1 MLSGKTSP
9 PSPNIDEDKL
19 ERKVFREQLQRKRLM
34 QLEALERKLAGFAEF
49 NQAHLKKKPSAD
61 RGTTGRKQLASIEN
75 LRNADIANNNAID
88 GIDFME
94 SPSYI
99 NGTMRDYQIRG
110 LNWLISM
117 YNSNLNGILADE
129 MGLGK
134 TIQSI
139 SMIGYL
145 MSVRKL
151 KGPFLVVVPLSTLFN
166 WMNEFA
172 RFLPSA
178 KVLKAHATG
187 EQSKEILAK
196 LSDRKRSWNVA
207 VTTYEFVTF
216 NKLHFKRINFHY
228 AIIDEGHR
236 ARNENTVFASVL
248 RTYQI
253 QSMVLLTG
261 TPVHNNLHELWA
273 LLNLLM
279 PLFFSSADNFDSWF
293 TVEDCV
299 DPRNEQTI
307 RLKNLLRP
315 LLLRRTK
322 LEVAPSIPP
331 KVHIDIYVP
340 PTEQMCLWTHKV
352 VQNELQEVG
361 RDGHIRR
368 FRIGSRF
375 PHLRKVIQHPYLV
388 PGAENMDTD
397 YVTDDIVNF
406 SSKMILL
413 DKLLARLKARGSK
426 VLIFSQ
432 YVTVLKILMDYLDW
446 REYEYC
452 VLTGSTGHESRQS
465 QMEEFNSPGSSKFV
479 FLLSTRAGGLGINLV
494 AADTVIF
501 YDMDFNPQMDFQAED
516 RAHRIGQ
523 KRKVH
528 VLRLLVRGSM
538 DELLYHHSTRK
549 RLLDAAVIRGTAKP
563 DKKLETVAF
572 EYQRTSLMAN
582 GLVDPVAIDKKVDE
596 LFDRMGNLDDPFATT
611 DGLQED
617 GEIVVPGIPCDLQ
630 FNTLL
635 NPAKISNKRKQEETV
650 VPITAK
656 RKRYS
661 IHQSPLIN
669 QTSYV

>member
-1 MLSGKTSP
+1 MPILSGKTSP
-9 PSPNIDEDKL
+9 PSPSIDEDKL
-19 ERKVFREQLQRKRLM
+19 ERKAFREQLQRKRLL

-49 NQAHLKKKPSAD
+49 NQAHRKKKLSD
-61 RGTTGRKQLASIEN
+61 NRGTTGRKQLKSVEN
-75 LRNADIANNNAID
+75 LRNADIANNNATD
-88 GIDFME
+88 GIEFTE

-145 MSVRKL
+145 MTVRKL
-151 KGPFLVVVPLSTLFN
+151 KGPFLVVVPLSTLLN

-178 KVLKAHATG
+178 KVLKAHAIG
-187 EQSKEILAK
+187 DQKKEILAK
-196 LSDRKRSWNVA
+196 LGRKLSWNVA
-207 VTTYEFVTF
+207 VTTYEFLSF
-216 NKLHFKRINFHY
+216 NKTQFKRINFHY

-236 ARNENTVFASVL
+236 AKNENTVFASVL
-248 RTYQI
+248 RTCEI

-261 TPVHNNLHELWA
+261 TPVHNDLHELWA

-322 LEVAPSIPP
+322 VEVAPSIPP
-331 KVHIDIYVP
+331 KVRINIYVP
-340 PTEQMCLWTHKV
+340 PTEQMCHWTHKV
-352 VQNELQEVG
+352 LHNDLQEIG
-361 RDGHIRR
+361 RDGYIKR
-368 FRIGSRF
+368 FRMTNRF
-375 PHLRKVIQHPYLV
+375 PYMRKVTQHPYLL
-388 PGAENMDTD
+388 PGAENLDTD

-413 DKLLARLKARGSK
+413 DKLLTRLKARGSK

-432 YVTVLKILMDYLDW
+432 YVTVLNILMDYLDW

-452 VLTGSTGHESRQS
+452 VVIGSTANENRQE
-465 QMEEFNSPGSSKFV
+465 QMDEFNSPGSSKFV

-528 VLRLLVRGSM
+528 VLRLIVRGSI

-549 RLLDAAVIRGTAKP
+549 RLLDAAVIRGS
-563 DKKLETVAF
+563 DKQLENGAF
-572 EYQRTSLMAN
+572 EYQRTSLLAN
-582 GLVDPVAIDKKVDE
+582 GLVDPVAMDKKLDE
-596 LFDRMGNLDDPFATT
+596 LFDQMGNLDDPFSTT

-617 GEIVVPGIPCDLQ
+617 SEIVLPGIPCDLQ
-630 FNTLL
+630 FDALL
-635 NPAKISNKRKQEETV
+635 NSAQISNKRKKEEIIA
-650 VPITAK
+650 PIASK
-656 RKRYS
+656 RMRYS
-661 IHQSPLIN
+661 IHQ
-669 QTSYV
+669 